1 MMYASE
7 KAIQVNAK
15 SVPQKRNT
23 VGVKK
28 KKCLIPIDTG
38 RVLST
43 YVADSGVAFEGL
55 SAGVML

>member
-1 MMYASE
+1 MYASE

-28 KKCLIPIDTG
+28 IVLPIDTG

-43 YVADSGVAFEGL
+43 YFADIGDAFEGL

>member
-1 MMYASE
+1 MYASE

-23 VGVKK
+23 VGVK